1 MATDMTASMPLSKR
15 ASGATGRDLF
25 REVIEISAYRDCE
38 RQGRLQSLVKLDG
51 VALTA
56 DERELL
62 LERY

>member
-1 MATDMTASMPLSKR
+1 VLLVCSLE
-15 ASGATGRDLF
+15 DLF

-38 RQGRLQSLVKLDG
+38 RQGCFQSLVKLDG

-62 LERY
+62 LERYGGRLLSL